1 MVVDS
6 STPAVTAALVRVGDD
21 PGDPQVTVVAE
32 RVTVDGRAHGELL
45 APQIQAVLAEGG
57 AAPGDLAAVVAGT
70 GPGPFTGLRAGMVT
84 AAALGHALDI
94 PVYGV
99 CSLDG
104 IGHGRPGRLLVATDA
119 RRKEVYWAT
128 YVDGVRVHG
137 PAVDKPA
144 AVAALLGAAAPA
156 TDGAAVDG
164 APAPA
169 TDGAATD
176 SPAVDG
182 APVEAAAG
190 DGADKYADVLG
201 LPVVPPLFPSA
212 RALAQLAADRVRA
225 KAPGETLTPLYLR
238 RPDAVAPGERKPAL
252 P

>member
-6 STPAVTAALVRVGDD
+6 STPAVTAALVRVADED
-21 PGDPQVTVVAE
+21 VTVLAE

-45 APQIQAVLAEGG
+45 APQIHAVLAEGG

-128 YVDGVRVHG
+128 YLDGVRVDG

-144 AVAALLGAAAPA
+144 AVLAVA
-156 TDGAAVDG
+156 TVATAVD
-164 APAPA
+164 
-169 TDGAATD
+169 
-176 SPAVDG
+176 
-182 APVEAAAG
+182 AAAG

-201 LPVVPPLFPSA
+201 LPVLPPRYPSA
-212 RALAQLAADRVRA
+212 RALAELAADRIRA

>member
-21 PGDPQVTVVAE
+21 PAEPQVTVVAE

-45 APQIQAVLAEGG
+45 APQIQAALADGG

-119 RRKEVYWAT
+119 RRKEIYWAV
-128 YVDGVRVHG
+128 YDDGVRVEG

-144 AVAALLGAAAPA
+144 DVAAQVHAA
-156 TDGAAVDG
+156 
-164 APAPA
+164 
-169 TDGAATD
+169 
-176 SPAVDG
+176 
-182 APVEAAAG
+182 AAAG
-190 DGADKYADVLG
+190 DGADRYAAVLG
-201 LPVVPPLFPSA
+201 LPVLPPLYPSA
-212 RALAQLAADRVRA
+212 RALAELAADRVRA
-225 KAPGETLTPLYLR
+225 KAPGETLTPRYLR
-238 RPDAVAPGERKPAL
+238 RPDAVAPGARKPAL

>member
-1 MVVDS
+1 MLVMVVDS
-6 STPAVTAALVRVGDD
+6 STPAVTAALVHVADD
-21 PGDPQVTVVAE
+21 TDDPQVTVVAE

-45 APQIQAVLAEGG
+45 APQIQQALADGG
-57 AAPGDLAAVVAGT
+57 VAPGDLAAVVAGT

-119 RRKEVYWAT
+119 RRKEIYWAV
-128 YVDGVRVHG
+128 YDDGARIDG

-144 AVAALLGAAAPA
+144 DVAARVHA
-156 TDGAAVDG
+156 
-164 APAPA
+164 
-169 TDGAATD
+169 
-176 SPAVDG
+176 S
-182 APVEAAAG
+182 AAAG
-190 DGADKYADVLG
+190 DGADRYADVLG
-201 LPVVPPLFPSA
+201 LPVVPPLYPSA
-212 RALAQLAADRVRA
+212 RALAELAADRVRA
-225 KAPGETLTPLYLR
+225 KAPGETLTPRYLR
-238 RPDAVAPGERKPAL
+238 RPDAVAPGTRKPAL

>member
-1 MVVDS
+1 MLVMVVDS

-21 PGDPQVTVVAE
+21 ADEPQVTVVAE
-32 RVTVDGRAHGELL
+32 RVTVDARAHGELL
-45 APQIQAVLAEGG
+45 APQIQAVLADGG

-119 RRKEVYWAT
+119 RRKEIYWAV
-128 YVDGVRVHG
+128 YDDGARVEG

-144 AVAALLGAAAPA
+144 DVAAQVHAA
-156 TDGAAVDG
+156 
-164 APAPA
+164 
-169 TDGAATD
+169 
-176 SPAVDG
+176 
-182 APVEAAAG
+182 AAAG
-190 DGADKYADVLG
+190 DGADRYAAVLG
-201 LPVVPPLFPSA
+201 LPVLPPLYPSA
-212 RALAQLAADRVRA
+212 RALAELAADRVRA
-225 KAPGETLTPLYLR
+225 KAPGETLTPRYLR
-238 RPDAVAPGERKPAL
+238 RPDAVAPGARKPAL

>member
-1 MVVDS
+1 MLVMVVDS
-6 STPAVTAALVRVGDD
+6 STPAVTAALVRVED
-21 PGDPQVTVVAE
+21 PELPGAGDPQVTVLAE

-104 IGHGRPGRLLVATDA
+104 IGHGQPGRLLVATDA
-119 RRKEVYWAT
+119 RRKEVYWAV
-128 YVDGVRVHG
+128 YSGGVRVDG

-144 AVAALLGAAAPA
+144 AVSVE
-156 TDGAAVDG
+156 VD
-164 APAPA
+164 
-169 TDGAATD
+169 
-176 SPAVDG
+176 
-182 APVEAAAG
+182 AAAG
-190 DGADKYADVLG
+190 DGADRYAEVFG
-201 LPVVPPLFPSA
+201 LPLLPPRYPSA
-212 RALAQLAADRVRA
+212 RALAALAADRVRA
-225 KAPGETLTPLYLR
+225 KAPGETLTPRYLR

>member
-6 STPAVTAALVRVGDD
+6 STPAVTAALVRVEDE
-21 PGDPQVTVVAE
+21 PGEPRVTVLAE

-45 APQIQAVLAEGG
+45 APQIHAVLAEGG

-128 YVDGVRVHG
+128 YRDGVRVDG

-144 AVAALLGAAAPA
+144 AVAEALTG
-156 TDGAAVDG
+156 T
-164 APAPA
+164 
-169 TDGAATD
+169 
-176 SPAVDG
+176 
-182 APVEAAAG
+182 PVEAAAG
-190 DGADKYADVLG
+190 EGADKYAEVLG
-201 LPVVPPLFPSA
+201 LPVVPPLYPSA
-212 RALAQLAADRVRA
+212 RALAELAADRVRA
-225 KAPGETLTPLYLR
+225 KAPGETLTPRYLR

>member
-6 STPAVTAALVRVGDD
+6 STPAVTAALVRVTDTG
-21 PGDPQVTVVAE
+21 VTVLAE

-45 APQIQAVLAEGG
+45 APQIEAVLAEGG

-104 IGHGRPGRLLVATDA
+104 IGHGHPGRLLVATDA
-119 RRKEVYWAT
+119 RRKEVYWAV
-128 YVDGVRVHG
+128 YDDGVRVEG

-144 AVAALLGAAAPA
+144 DVAGTVQAQ
-156 TDGAAVDG
+156 
-164 APAPA
+164 
-169 TDGAATD
+169 
-176 SPAVDG
+176 
-182 APVEAAAG
+182 AAAG
-190 DGADKYADVLG
+190 DGAGKYAEVLG
-201 LPVVPPLFPSA
+201 LPVLPPLYPSA
-212 RALAQLAADRVRA
+212 RALADLAADRVRA
-225 KAPGETLTPLYLR
+225 KAPGETLTPRYLR

>member
-6 STPAVTAALVRVGDD
+6 STPAVTAALVHVADD
-21 PGDPQVTVVAE
+21 TDDPQVTVVAE

-45 APQIQAVLAEGG
+45 APQIQQALADGG
-57 AAPGDLAAVVAGT
+57 VAPGDLAAVVAGT

-119 RRKEVYWAT
+119 RRKEIYWAV
-128 YVDGVRVHG
+128 YDDGARIDG

-144 AVAALLGAAAPA
+144 DVAARVHA
-156 TDGAAVDG
+156 
-164 APAPA
+164 
-169 TDGAATD
+169 
-176 SPAVDG
+176 S
-182 APVEAAAG
+182 AAAG
-190 DGADKYADVLG
+190 DGADRYADVLG
-201 LPVVPPLFPSA
+201 LPVVPPLYPSA
-212 RALAQLAADRVRA
+212 RALAELAADRVRA
-225 KAPGETLTPLYLR
+225 KAPGETLTPRYLR
-238 RPDAVAPGERKPAL
+238 RPDAVAPGTRKPAL